1 MTVTIASTTAM
12 DKVNDIFQFDC
23 DIFTSND
30 LTTASILARRA
41 LDARNVVGMAK
52 LFDSPPRGN
61 TATTA
66 MVITTIGQM
75 EKWSSALHTMSK
87 CRINGH
93 GWNTPQ
99 F

>member
-12 DKVNDIFQFDC
+12 DNVNDIFQFDC

-41 LDARNVVGMAK
+41 APPEEEDERNVVGMAK

-66 MVITTIGQM
+66 M
-75 EKWSSALHTMSK
+75 
-87 CRINGH
+87 
-93 GWNTPQ
+93 
-99 F
+99 